1 MIDDKSRFALRAG
14 FWFYDLSCMFAITTL
29 GFSATSIKSLKR
41 WILGS
46 SPRMTVERF
55 SSSEIHSGPSAGLGT
70 FNRIAC
76 FADLAGGIQ
85 LLLRVILGLDPR
97 IHLSTG
103 LRVPGRDNADAAAL
117 ATVRQPLNHPAS
129 R

>member
-1 MIDDKSRFALRAG
+1 MITRKP
-14 FWFYDLSCMFAITTL
+14 
-29 GFSATSIKSLKR
+29 LKR

-55 SSSEIHSGPSAGLGT
+55 LSSEIHNGPSADLGT

-76 FADLAGGIQ
+76 SADLAGGIQ

-103 LRVPGRDNADAAAL
+103 LRVPGRDNANAAAL
-117 ATVRQPLNHPAS
+117 VTVRQPLNHPAS

>member
-1 MIDDKSRFALRAG
+1 MIARKPL
-14 FWFYDLSCMFAITTL
+14 T
-29 GFSATSIKSLKR
+29 R

-55 SSSEIHSGPSAGLGT
+55 SSSKIHNGPSADLRT

-76 FADLAGGIQ
+76 FADLAKRDPTPPLPSGKSVRDVSEQMSGMCP
-85 LLLRVILGLDPR
+85 VFTLDPR

-103 LRVPGRDNADAAAL
+103 LRVPGRDNANVAAL
-117 ATVRQPLNHPAS
+117 ATGRQPLNHPAS